1 MENKAISVKQANE
14 TDTGKEGHSEPA
26 ISSINDDFSLDN
38 FSEDELRV
46 VHKHI
51 FLRMFNSLL
60 HLADDLLSD
69 KRKSYKRNFRRK
81 N

>member
-1 MENKAISVKQANE
+1 MENKTISVKQANE
-14 TDTGKEGHSEPA
+14 TDTGKKGYSEPA
-26 ISSINDDFSLDN
+26 ISSINDDFSLEN

-60 HLADDLLSD
+60 HLADDL
-69 KRKSYKRNFRRK
+69 KSYKRNFRRK